1 MTSLIVT
8 LYTPVT
14 CRELSFVQ
22 KHEMPVISSQSVIY
36 PGTYFFIMTRSGKL
50 SKAATVAI
58 NEVLALHEGEEVL
71 IATNPD
77 EEAFA
82 VAMAYY
88 EAAKEAGG
96 RPTIM
101 ASATRDRLELAD
113 RLVIEALKS
122 VPDVFIGVWLRMAGQ
137 DPVGTTIGY
146 IGRDG
151 RKYESLVFK
160 QSWGDRRMRGF
171 FSALTTADLIERL
184 VPIDYA
190 TLRERA
196 AILKDVLDRGTEVH
210 VTSPAGT
217 DVTVSIAGRKAIPD
231 DGNLTLPGKMA
242 NLPCGETF
250 VSPAI
255 GGTSGTLVFDGSVT
269 LLDRSVIPQIPIRV
283 TFKDGYVTDVIGGP
297 EARDLLEVIEKGGQM
312 ARARGLAAEEKN
324 ARHLGEMGIGLN
336 PKARPTDNLMEAEK
350 AWKTMHFAIG
360 ANFDNDAPALIH
372 QDCLVMNPSMW
383 VDGRQIIKDGDIQ
396 V

>member
-1 MTSLIVT
+1 
-8 LYTPVT
+8 
-14 CRELSFVQ
+14 
-22 KHEMPVISSQSVIY
+22 
-36 PGTYFFIMTRSGKL
+36 
-50 SKAATVAI
+50 
-58 NEVLALHEGEEVL
+58 
-71 IATNPD
+71 
-77 EEAFA
+77 
-82 VAMAYY
+82 
-88 EAAKEAGG
+88 
-96 RPTIM
+96 
-101 ASATRDRLELAD
+101 
-113 RLVIEALKS
+113 
-122 VPDVFIGVWLRMAGQ
+122 MAGQ
-137 DPVGTTIGY
+137 DPYGTTIGY

-151 RKYESLVFK
+151 KKYESLIFK

-190 TLRERA
+190 ALWAQA
-196 AILKDVLDRGTEVH
+196 ATLKDVLDRGTEVH

-231 DGNLTLPGKMA
+231 DGNLTMPGKMA

-269 LLDRSVIPQIPIRV
+269 LLDRSIIPQIPIRV

-297 EARDLLEVIEKGGQM
+297 EAGDLLNAIEKGEQM
-312 ARARGLAAEEKN
+312 ARARGLSVEEKN

-372 QDCLVMNPSMW
+372 QDCLVLNPSMW
-383 VDGRQIIKDGDIQ
+383 VDGRQIMKDGDLLL
-396 V
+396 

>member
-1 MTSLIVT
+1 MARGSLKFGT
-8 LYTPVT
+8 MHLYLQVNYCFMSP
-14 CRELSFVQ
+14 
-22 KHEMPVISSQSVIY
+22 
-36 PGTYFFIMTRSGKL
+36 GKL
-50 SKAATVAI
+50 SEASAIAIAAAI
-58 NEVLALHEGEEVL
+58 AMKEVLALREGEEVL
-71 IATNPD
+71 IATNPTED
-77 EEAFA
+77 TFP

-88 EAAKEAGG
+88 EAAKAAGG
-96 RPTIM
+96 RPTIVI
-101 ASATRDRLELAD
+101 SPVKDRLELAD
-113 RLVIEALKS
+113 RLMLDTLRA
-122 VPDVFIGVWLRMAGQ
+122 VPDVFIGVWEKMAGQ
-137 DPVGTTIGY
+137 DPYGTTIGY

-151 RKYESLVFK
+151 KKYESLFFK
-160 QSWGDRRMRGF
+160 QSWGDRHMRGF

-190 TLRERA
+190 ALRMRA
-196 AILKDVLDRGTEVH
+196 AALKDVLDRGMEVR

-231 DGNLTLPGKMA
+231 DGNLTMPGKMA

-283 TFKDGYVTDVIGGP
+283 TFEDGYVTDVTGGS
-297 EARDLLEVIEKGGQM
+297 EARALLDAIEKGGQM
-312 ARARGLAAEEKN
+312 ARARGLSVEEKN
-324 ARHLGEMGIGLN
+324 ARHFGEMGIGLN

-372 QDCLVMNPSMW
+372 QDCLVLNPSMW
-383 VDGRQIIKDGDIQ
+383 VDGRQIMKDGDLLL
-396 V
+396 